1 MQSATH
7 RWLARLL
14 LSCTLAAT
22 HSGAQPVDNS
32 DQLPVEELRLFTQ
45 VFDQVRRGYVDEVS
59 DSQLLISAVE
69 GLLYKLD
76 PYSRYL
82 DADAYRELRDVTS
95 GNYSGIGVEVAT
107 ENGMIRIIAP
117 LDSTPAERAGIRP
130 GDLIVAI
137 DGSSLRDLSP
147 SIAASKLRGPAGS
160 AIELTVLRGRGDT
173 PFNISMT
180 RDSIE
185 VDSVRFQRVDA
196 ELGYLRIAQ
205 FQEGTGDAFSQAL
218 DALLRDGLAGLV
230 IDLRNNP
237 GGLVQ
242 SAVSVASTL
251 LDGHTVVYTEGRLPN
266 ANQLLSAELGDR
278 LDGAPVV
285 VLINGG
291 TASAAEI
298 VAGALQDNRR
308 AVVIGTRS
316 FGKGSVQTIIP
327 IDDQRAL
334 KLTTARYFTPNG
346 RSIQADGIHPDIV
359 IERGTLQVDKEPARL
374 REENLGG
381 HLNGPVK
388 NVTIT
393 LKPKLSEAEQLIK
406 DDNQLA
412 EAVNLLRGILLLS
425 N

>member
-14 LSCTLAAT
+14 LSSALAAT
-22 HSGAQPVDNS
+22 QSGAQPDDS
-32 DQLPVEELRLFTQ
+32 SAQLPVEELRLFTQ
-45 VFDQVRRGYVDEVS
+45 MFDKVRRGYVDEVS
-59 DSQLLISAVE
+59 DRELLISAVE

-82 DADAYRELRDVTS
+82 DADAYRELRNVTS

-130 GDLIVAI
+130 GDLIVAV

-147 SIAASKLRGPAGS
+147 SAAAGKLRGPAGS
-160 AIELTVLRGRGDT
+160 AVELTVLRGGGDA
-173 PFNISMT
+173 PFNLSMT

-185 VDSVRFQRVDA
+185 VDSIRFQRLDA
-196 ELGYLRIAQ
+196 ALGYLRIAQ
-205 FQEGTGDAFSQAL
+205 FQEGTGDAFEEAL
-218 DALLRDGLAGLV
+218 DTLQRDGLAGLV

-251 LDGHTVVYTEGRLPN
+251 LDGDTVVYTEGRLAS
-266 ANQLLSAELGDR
+266 ANQLLSADLGDR
-278 LDGAPVV
+278 LNGAPVV
-285 VLINGG
+285 VLINRG

-308 AVVIGTRS
+308 AVVVGTRS

-359 IERGTLQVDKEPARL
+359 VERGTLQVDEEPVRL
-374 REENLGG
+374 REENVGG
-381 HLNGPVK
+381 RLDGTVT

-393 LKPKLSEAEQLIK
+393 LKPKLTETEQLLK
-406 DDNQLA
+406 DDNQLT
-412 EAVNLLRGILLLS
+412 EAINLLRGILLLR

>member
-1 MQSATH
+1 MPSPA
-7 RWLARLL
+7 RVWLPLL
-14 LSCTLAAT
+14 LLLTTLVAANST
-22 HSGAQPVDNS
+22 GQENSAGA
-32 DQLPVEELRLFTQ
+32 QLPVEELRLFTQ
-45 VFDQVRRGYVDEVS
+45 VFDQVRRGYVDEIN
-59 DSQLLISAVE
+59 DSELLISAVE

-95 GNYSGIGVEVAT
+95 GNFTGIGVEVAT
-107 ENGMIRIIAP
+107 ENGVIRVISP
-117 LDSTPAERAGIRP
+117 LDSTPAQRAGIRSN
-130 GDLIVAI
+130 DLIVAI
-137 DGSSLRDLSP
+137 DGASLRGLSP
-147 SIAASKLRGPAGS
+147 SAAAYKLRGPKGS
-160 AIELTVLRGRGDT
+160 EIELTLQRGSGR

-180 RDSIE
+180 RDTID
-185 VDSVRFQRVDA
+185 VDSITYRLLDNFI
-196 ELGYLRIAQ
+196 GYLRIAQ
-205 FQEGTGDAFSQAL
+205 FQQGTGDAFNQAL
-218 DALLRDGLAGLV
+218 DGLRRQRLDGLV

-242 SAVSVASTL
+242 SAVAVASSL
-251 LDGHTVVYTEGRLPN
+251 LDGDTVVYTEGRLPS

-278 LDGAPVV
+278 FDGAPVV

-308 AVVIGTRS
+308 AVIVGTRS

-327 IDDQRAL
+327 IDDERAL

-359 IERGTLQVDKEPARL
+359 VERGTLQPLAEQPRE
-374 REENLGG
+374 REENVGG
-381 HLNGPVK
+381 HLDGAVK

-393 LKPKLSEAEQLIK
+393 LKPKLTDAEQLLK
-406 DDNQLA
+406 EDNQLA
-412 EAVNLLRGILLLS
+412 EAVNLLRGALLLRQ
-425 N
+425 